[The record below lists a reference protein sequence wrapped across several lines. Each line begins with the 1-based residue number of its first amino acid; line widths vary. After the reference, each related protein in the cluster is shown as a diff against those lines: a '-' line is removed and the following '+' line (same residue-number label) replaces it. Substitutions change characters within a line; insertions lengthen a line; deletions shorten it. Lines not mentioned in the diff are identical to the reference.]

1 MLRPLVGI
9 GAAAL
14 MMVGSYAYA
23 QRPGGFGRPA
33 SPPPAAPGI
42 QNPGF
47 QNPGFQNPGFGN
59 PGLQPNQN
67 PGWNNWNQN
76 RIWIDAPFAS
86 RWVTP
91 GPRYGGYNSIWYTPY
106 GNWNVPMS
114 GRASFLTPGYVT
126 PEVLATI
133 PAQVSG
139 RETGMQVTQV
149 FDRGGAK
156 QADLRPGDIILGVGK
171 TRTQSFEALQ
181 AALVGV
187 SDTEIVFINKDN
199 NRVERMP
206 IKVDNGK
213 IGVEVVPVTL

>member
-1 MLRPLVGI
+1 MLRPLIGV

-14 MMVGSYAYA
+14 MILGSSAFA
-23 QRPGGFGRPA
+23 QRPGLGRPPG
-33 SPPPAAPGI
+33 PPPALPGI
-42 QNPGF
+42 QNPGIQNPGV
-47 QNPGFQNPGFGN
+47 QNPGFNPGF
-59 PGLQPNQN
+59 QPNQN
-67 PGWNNWNQN
+67 PGWNNWNRN

-91 GPRYGGYNSIWYTPY
+91 GPMYGGYNSIWFTPY

-114 GRASFLTPGYVT
+114 GRASFLTPNYVA
-126 PEVLATI
+126 PGVVATV
-133 PAQVSG
+133 PADVSG
-139 RETGMQVTQV
+139 RETGMQITDV
-149 FDRGGAK
+149 FDYGGAK
-156 QADLRPGDIILGVGK
+156 SANLRAGDIILGVGK
-171 TRTQSFEALQ
+171 TRTQSLEALQ

-199 NRVERMP
+199 NRVEKMP